1 MGQDPTEIRE
11 EIAQTREEM
20 GQTVDALG
28 HKADVKGRV
37 AGYVTDKKDA
47 LMGTVSETMPDGA
60 AVKEKSRR
68 VGRTAQENPIGLA
81 LAGAATGFL
90 VGLALPSTRMED
102 DRIGEV
108 ADDLKERVRE
118 TGQQALESGKEIA
131 RETASTAVETAK
143 EASRDKGD
151 ELSSQLQEGVGQAT
165 SGSTD
170 PERP

>member
-1 MGQDPTEIRE
+1 MGQDPAEIRE
-11 EIAQTREEM
+11 EIAQTREDM

-47 LMGTVSETMPDGA
+47 LMGTASEKMPDGA
-60 AVKEKSRR
+60 AVKEKGWR
-68 VGRTAQENPIGLA
+68 VGRTARENPIGLA
-81 LAGAATGFL
+81 VAGAATGFL

-118 TGQQALESGKEIA
+118 TGQQALESGKEVA
-131 RETASTAVETAK
+131 CETASTAVETAR
-143 EASRDKGD
+143 EASREKGG

-170 PERP
+170 PERR

>member
-1 MGQDPTEIRE
+1 MGQNPAEIRE
-11 EIAQTREEM
+11 EIEQTREDM

-47 LMGTVSETMPDGA
+47 LVGTVSENMPGA

-81 LAGAATGFL
+81 VAGAATGFL

-151 ELSSQLQEGVGQAT
+151 EFSSQLQEGVGQAT
-165 SGSTD
+165 SGSSD
-170 PERP
+170 PERR